1 MRLLYFGL
9 TNFLIPDGC
18 KVQLYNAKRAIQ
30 TRELDPA
37 SERVFLT
44 DAVASLERGFVR
56 GDDGQIHH
64 YYSDAGAGLPILLLH
79 ASPASA
85 RTTAPLAAALAPYN
99 PVSAPDTMGNGLSDP
114 APQACPDMIDYARAM
129 LSYMSLRGFDRYVVY
144 GTHTGAHIAI
154 EMAIAAPDN
163 VVGLILDGVALM
175 QAEQRAEFLERYAPV
190 MVPDMTGGQFH
201 WAWNFVRDQMLFYP
215 YYRRDP
221 DHVRRPGILDPHW
234 LHELTVDVL
243 MNLETYHKAYHA
255 VFRQPVE
262 QRLPL
267 VRQATLCIA
276 TGLDPLD
283 ATIDS
288 LFELLPRP
296 QKALVV
302 IEGEATEAEAKAAV
316 IRRFV
321 AALQEA

>member
-1 MRLLYFGL
+1 M
-9 TNFLIPDGC
+9 
-18 KVQLYNAKRAIQ
+18 
-30 TRELDPA
+30 
-37 SERVFLT
+37 T
-44 DAVASLERGFVR
+44 DAASTLERGFLR
-56 GDDGQIHH
+56 IKDGQVHH
-64 YYSDAGAGLPILLLH
+64 FFLDQGDGLPILLLH

-85 RTTAPLAAALAPYN
+85 RTTAPIAAALAPYH

-114 APQACPDMIDYARAM
+114 APQASPDMTDYAHSM
-129 LSYMSLRGFDRYVVY
+129 LRYMSARGFDRYAVY
-144 GTHTGAHIAI
+144 GSHTGAHIAV

-163 VVGLILDGVALM
+163 VAGLVLDGVALM
-175 QAEQRAEFLERYAPV
+175 PAEERLEFLEKYAPV
-190 MVPDMTGGQFH
+190 KAPDMTGSQFH
-201 WAWNFVRDQMLFYP
+201 WAWNFVRDQMFFYP

-221 DHVRRPGILDPHW
+221 DHVRPLGVLDPQW

-267 VRQATLCIA
+267 VGQPTLCIA

-283 ATIDS
+283 ATIDPLS
-288 LFELLPRP
+288 ELLPRP

-302 IEGEATEAEAKAAV
+302 AEGNATESAAKAAV
-316 IRRFV
+316 IRPFV
-321 AALQEA
+321 AGLQQT